1 MNLEFKTAM
10 RECYIT
16 RSGKRVVVGLEPLS
30 SEKRYFVSV
39 RMPGTIEEVIA
50 NGCSRREAMQIAKE
64 QYYAA

>member
-1 MNLEFKTAM
+1 MNLEFKTSM

-16 RSGKRVVVGLEPLS
+16 RSGKRVVVGLEPLC

-50 NGCSRREAMQIAKE
+50 NGCSHKEALKIAKE
-64 QYYAA
+64 QYYAS